1 MGGIYIKT
9 IKDAVH
15 GYIKIDKPFDH
26 ILDTPEFQR
35 LRWIE
40 QSSFRVLYPAARHDR
55 FIHSLGTYHLA
66 SIFITNLYKNLSES
80 LTVQSFDD
88 SKKESLRL
96 TFCYAALLHDIGH
109 APFSHTCEK
118 FFIADKNEEGIPK
131 VFIDLCDALHDSGST
146 DEEVNRF
153 RDEYTYAEAKPHEI
167 VSALILVQKAEYF
180 LDKKY
185 ISKIN
190 LELAAR
196 MVLGVTY
203 CLDDIYSIND
213 EYNGSTHNELLGVY
227 NCVIRLLNSKT
238 VDVDKLDYLSRDTY
252 MSGFESVSIDL
263 IRLASSVTA
272 ICDKNNGDVLPAFK
286 KSALSVID
294 NVFKAKNA
302 QSRWIIQH
310 PIVVYEQFLLQN
322 YLDSKSKDLPG
333 LFNCNNLFLPE
344 EPGSNYFLLSDID
357 ILNIIKHDVY
367 KSPQA
372 MEYFNRGLRRN
383 PLWKSYFEF
392 KYYFGEEFSKKIMDL
407 FEPLFDYTD
416 KQKIYNITENT
427 LNNQKSLKKVQILL
441 KMLASKHKIEYD
453 FVIIKV
459 DTSFSSS
466 SNIKNINIQFPVT
479 INDNNYVKYSDL
491 FPSKGKGED
500 RSYFYLYTK
509 DKISPDMTNQ
519 IITSIMDFVTKNTHE
534 IS

>member
-1 MGGIYIKT
+1 MEGIHIKT

-15 GYIKIDKPFDH
+15 GYIKIDKPFDY

-35 LRWIE
+35 LRWME

-66 SIFITNLYKNLSES
+66 SIFIMGLYKNLSES
-80 LTVQSFDD
+80 LTLQSFNDD
-88 SKKESLRL
+88 EREKLKL

-118 FFIADKNEEGIPK
+118 FFTAEKDDEGTPNI
-131 VFIDLCDALHDSGST
+131 FNDLCDALHNSGST
-146 DEEVNRF
+146 TERIDRF
-153 RDEYTYAEAKPHEI
+153 KYEYTYAEAKPHEI

-180 LDKKY
+180 LDRKY
-185 ISKIN
+185 LAEIN

-203 CLDDIYSIND
+203 RLDDID
-213 EYNGSTHNELLGVY
+213 EENESTHNELLGVY

-302 QSRWIIQH
+302 QSQWIIQH

-344 EPGSNYFLLSDID
+344 QKPSSDYFLLSDID
-357 ILNIIKHDVY
+357 ILNLIKSDVY
-367 KSPQA
+367 NSPQV

-383 PLWKSYFEF
+383 SLWKSYFEF
-392 KYYFGEEFSKKIMDL
+392 KYYFGEENSKKIMNL
-407 FEPLFDYTD
+407 FEPLFDYID

-427 LNNQKSLKKVQILL
+427 LSSQRSLKKVQTLL
-441 KMLASKHKIEYD
+441 NRLVSKHEIGYD

-466 SNIKNINIQFPVT
+466 ANIKNINIQFPVT
-479 INDNNYVKYSDL
+479 VNDNNYIKYSDL
-491 FPSKGKGED
+491 LPSKGKEED
-500 RSYFYLYTK
+500 CSYFYLYTK
-509 DKISPDMTNQ
+509 EKISPDKTNQ
-519 IITSIMDFVTKNTHE
+519 IITSIVNFATQNTHE
-534 IS
+534 NS